1 MLFWERPDLLEQL
14 LPNVALDEVL
24 RIRKSRATD
33 LELPRGRDLQAVI
46 EKLPT
51 ADDFESS
58 VGSDFEADS
67 VGIGSPGDLDAG
79 QREAL
84 LAMIQQFHPW
94 RKGPWNV
101 FGVEVDAEWR
111 SNLKWDRIRPALG
124 DLAGKKVID
133 VGCGNAYYMF
143 RMMADD
149 PKLVVGLDP
158 SVPFYLWFE
167 TVQRFLRIANMQ
179 YERLG
184 AEHLQVFDQCFDVAL
199 CMGILY
205 HQRNP
210 VQILRDL
217 RNSLVVGGRAVVES
231 QSIPGEGSLAL
242 FPEDRYA
249 KARNVF
255 FVPTKDCL
263 VNWARRAGFKD
274 VEVVSHVPVSVD
286 EQRST
291 EFMTYHSLTEF
302 LDPDDPEKT
311 AEGYPAPWRTAV
323 IGTRKFID

>member
-14 LPNVALDEVL
+14 SPKVDMNEVR
-24 RIRKSRATD
+24 RIRNFRIED
-33 LELPRGRDLQAVI
+33 LDLPRGRDLKALI
-46 EKLPT
+46 EQLPVAGDVGNPVARDFG
-51 ADDFESS
+51 ADVVSIGQSGDL
-58 VGSDFEADS
+58 EADQAE
-67 VGIGSPGDLDAG
+67 V
-79 QREAL
+79 
-84 LAMIQQFHPW
+84 LAATIKQFHPW
-94 RKGPWNV
+94 RKGPWKV
-101 FGVEVDAEWR
+101 FGQDVDAEWR

-124 DLAGKKVID
+124 ELAGKKIMD

-149 PKLVVGLDP
+149 PALVLGLDP
-158 SVPFYLWFE
+158 SIPFYLWFE
-167 TVQRFLRIANMQ
+167 TVQRFLQIPNMQ
-179 YERLG
+179 FERLG
-184 AEHLQVFDQCFDVAL
+184 AEHLTVFDQCFDLAL

-217 RNSLVVGGRAVVES
+217 RNSLVVGGKALIES
-231 QSIPGEGSLAL
+231 QSIPGEGSMAL

-249 KARNVF
+249 KARNVY

-274 VEVVSHVPVSVD
+274 VEVVSHVCVTTE

-291 EFMTYHSLTEF
+291 EHMTYHSLAEF
-302 LDPDDPEKT
+302 LDPEDGSKT

-323 IGTRKFID
+323 IGTRKFLD